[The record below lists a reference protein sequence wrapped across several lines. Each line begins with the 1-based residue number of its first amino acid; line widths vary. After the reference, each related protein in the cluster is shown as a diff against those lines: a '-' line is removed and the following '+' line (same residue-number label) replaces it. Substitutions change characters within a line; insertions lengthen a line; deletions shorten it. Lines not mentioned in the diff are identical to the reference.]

1 MFEREAAKTQSIY
14 RVPYNL
20 QRKQKRISGV
30 LDLLILIYSELT
42 EHFCPTVHLLKKYN
56 CREVYEIDHG
66 NVSFWLFFLAD
77 VLNGYSFHHMVLTL

>member
-42 EHFCPTVHLLKKYN
+42 EHFCPTVHLLKK
-56 CREVYEIDHG
+56 I
-66 NVSFWLFFLAD
+66 
-77 VLNGYSFHHMVLTL
+77 